1 MQLIEYSKR
10 IITQPFQDEEMKE
23 GTKEKEKK
31 SAGFWVETSKGHVT
45 DTSNSDFDASTA
57 RLGYAC

>member
-23 GTKEKEKK
+23 GTKEKEK
-31 SAGFWVETSKGHVT
+31 GFWVERSKGHVT
-45 DTSNSDFDASTA
+45 DTSTDSDFDASTA